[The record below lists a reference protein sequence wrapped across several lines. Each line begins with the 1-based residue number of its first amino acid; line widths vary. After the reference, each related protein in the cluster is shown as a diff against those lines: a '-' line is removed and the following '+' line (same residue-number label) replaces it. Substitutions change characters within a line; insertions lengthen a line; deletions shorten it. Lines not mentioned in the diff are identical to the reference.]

1 MDLTI
6 GSTTRP
12 YAGLSYA
19 EAFDRIGKAGYTDV
33 AIFANQVGD
42 EKVIPVDSDSSA
54 DAIAAVKKAATDAGV
69 NPSMLLGRAHLD
81 RGLEGAVDAYKRLL
95 DNAAALGTQ
104 WILELGTSKEEF
116 YEIYPKVMRQA
127 AEHAQSVGV
136 GISLKPHGGISLT
149 AREVVDLCGV
159 VDHPAFSVS
168 YDPGNI
174 IFYTKG
180 DVRPESE
187 VGEIAPLTSTAI
199 IKDCVLHPD
208 GKPDVNVTAGDG
220 LVEFY
225 TVLSGLVGGGFDGP
239 LYVECVG
246 STEPNDVDRDL
257 AFTLGYV
264 KGVLT
269 SL

>member
-12 YAGLSYA
+12 YAGLSYE
-19 EAFDRIGKAGYTDV
+19 EAFARIGKAGYTDV
-33 AIFANQVGD
+33 AIFANQSGD
-42 EKVIPVDSDSSA
+42 ERVIPVRSDSTA
-54 DAIAAVKKAATDAGV
+54 AEIAAVKAAAASAGV
-69 NPSMLLGRAHLD
+69 APSMVLGRAQLD
-81 RGLEGAVDAYKRLL
+81 QGLDGAVTDYKKLL
-95 DNAAALGTQ
+95 DNAAALGVR
-104 WILELGTSKEEF
+104 WILELGTSKEAF
-116 YEIYPKVMRQA
+116 YEIYPQVMRQA
-127 AEHAQSVGV
+127 AAHAHSLGL

-149 AREVVDLCGV
+149 ARELIDLCEKV
-159 VDHPAFSVS
+159 NHAAFSVS

-174 IFYTKG
+174 IYYTKG
-180 DVRPESE
+180 EVRPESE
-187 VGEIAPLTSTAI
+187 VGEIAAITSTAI
-199 IKDCVLHPD
+199 IKDCVIRDD

-225 TVLSGLVGGGFDGP
+225 TVLSGLVGGGFSGP

-246 STEPNDVDRDL
+246 SSLPDDVDRDL
-257 AFTLGYV
+257 AFTRGYV